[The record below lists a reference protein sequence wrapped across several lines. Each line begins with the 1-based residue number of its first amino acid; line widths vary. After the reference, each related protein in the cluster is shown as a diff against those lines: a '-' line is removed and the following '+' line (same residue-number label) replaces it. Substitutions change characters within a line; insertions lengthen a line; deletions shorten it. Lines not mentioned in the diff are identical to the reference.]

1 MKSDHC
7 GQLKI
12 RRALPS
18 DAEHIIAI
26 YLPIVEET
34 NISFEIDTPSCEEI
48 SRRISTTLETHEWLV
63 AFDKDSIAGY
73 AYASQYR
80 PRQAYRYSVET
91 TVYVHERCRGQ
102 GVGKVLYEALFS
114 SLGTLGFRSAYA
126 GIALPNPA
134 SIALHKA
141 VGFEPIGVFQDAG
154 FKFEKWHDVSWWQR
168 KVSAIK

>member
-1 MKSDHC
+1 MESDHW
-7 GQLKI
+7 GQVDI
-12 RRALPS
+12 RRAMPS
-18 DAEHIIAI
+18 DAEQIIAI

-34 NISFEIDTPSCEEI
+34 NISFETDPPSCEAM
-48 SRRISTTLETHEWLV
+48 SRRISTTLDTHEWLV
-63 AFDKDSIAGY
+63 AYDKDGIAGY
-73 AYASQYR
+73 TYASQYR

-91 TVYVHERCRGQ
+91 TVYVHERCRGL
-102 GVGKVLYEALFS
+102 GVGKNLYEALFS
-114 SLGTLGFRSAYA
+114 SLVSLGFHSAYA

-141 VGFEPIGVFQDAG
+141 VGFKPIGVFQDAG